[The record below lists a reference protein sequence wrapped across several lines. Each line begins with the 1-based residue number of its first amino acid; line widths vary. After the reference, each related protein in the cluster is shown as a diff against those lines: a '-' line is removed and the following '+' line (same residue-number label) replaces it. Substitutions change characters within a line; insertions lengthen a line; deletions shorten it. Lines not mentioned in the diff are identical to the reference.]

1 METSTIV
8 LIILLSIALLGWIV
22 TFIRKNEYNRTNLII
37 LLNVITYVVL
47 IIIQLTMYNESQ
59 NEA

>member
-8 LIILLSIALLGWIV
+8 LIVLLLVALWGWIV

-47 IIIQLTMYNESQ
+47 IIIRLTM
-59 NEA
+59 

>member
-8 LIILLSIALLGWIV
+8 LIILLSIALFGWIV

-37 LLNVITYVVL
+37 LLNVIIFVVL
-47 IIIQLTMYNESQ
+47 IIIRLTM
-59 NEA
+59 

>member
-8 LIILLSIALLGWIV
+8 LIILLSIALLVWIV
-22 TFIRKNEYNRTNLII
+22 SFIRENEYNRTNLII

-47 IIIQLTMYNESQ
+47 IISRLTM
-59 NEA
+59 

>member
-1 METSTIV
+1 MKTSTIV

-37 LLNVITYVVL
+37 LLNVIISVVL
-47 IIIQLTMYNESQ
+47 IIIQLIVKGEPK
-59 NEA
+59 

>member
-37 LLNVITYVVL
+37 LLNVIIAVVL
-47 IIIQLTMYNESQ
+47 VIFRLTM
-59 NEA
+59 

>member
-47 IIIQLTMYNESQ
+47 IIIQLTIKGEPK
-59 NEA
+59 

>member
-8 LIILLSIALLGWIV
+8 LIIFLSIALLGWIV
-22 TFIRKNEYNRTNLII
+22 TFIRKNEYNQTNLII

-47 IIIQLTMYNESQ
+47 IIIQLIAKGEPK
-59 NEA
+59 

>member
-8 LIILLSIALLGWIV
+8 LIIMLSIALLGWIV

-37 LLNVITYVVL
+37 LLNVIVAVVL
-47 IIIQLTMYNESQ
+47 VIFRLTM
-59 NEA
+59 

>member
-1 METSTIV
+1 MKTSTIV
-8 LIILLSIALLGWIV
+8 LIIMLSIALLGWIV

-47 IIIQLTMYNESQ
+47 IIIRLTM
-59 NEA
+59 

>member
-8 LIILLSIALLGWIV
+8 LIILFLISLLVWIV
-22 TFIRKNEYNRTNLII
+22 SFIRENGYNLTNLNI

-47 IIIQLTMYNESQ
+47 IIIRLTM
-59 NEA
+59 

>member
-8 LIILLSIALLGWIV
+8 LIILLSIALLGWTV

-47 IIIQLTMYNESQ
+47 IIIRLTM
-59 NEA
+59 

>member
-8 LIILLSIALLGWIV
+8 IIILLSIALLGWIV
-22 TFIRKNEYNRTNLII
+22 TFIRKTKYNRTNLII

-47 IIIQLTMYNESQ
+47 IIIQLIVKGEPK
-59 NEA
+59 

>member
-22 TFIRKNEYNRTNLII
+22 TFIRKNEYNRSNLII

-47 IIIQLTMYNESQ
+47 IIIQLIAKGEPK
-59 NEA
+59 

>member
-8 LIILLSIALLGWIV
+8 LIILLSISLLGWIV
-22 TFIRKNEYNRTNLII
+22 SFIRENGYNRTNLNI

-47 IIIQLTMYNESQ
+47 IIIQLTM
-59 NEA
+59 

>member
-8 LIILLSIALLGWIV
+8 LIILLSIALLIWIV

-37 LLNVITYVVL
+37 L
-47 IIIQLTMYNESQ
+47 
-59 NEA
+59 

>member
-8 LIILLSIALLGWIV
+8 LIILLSISLLVWIV
-22 TFIRKNEYNRTNLII
+22 SFIRKNEYNRTNLII

-47 IIIQLTMYNESQ
+47 IIIRLTM
-59 NEA
+59 

>member
-8 LIILLSIALLGWIV
+8 FIILLSIALLGWIV
-22 TFIRKNEYNRTNLII
+22 TFIRKTEYNRTNLII

-47 IIIQLTMYNESQ
+47 IIIQIIVKGEPK
-59 NEA
+59 

>member
-8 LIILLSIALLGWIV
+8 LIIMLSIVLLGWIV

-47 IIIQLTMYNESQ
+47 IIIQLIAKGEPK
-59 NEA
+59 

>member
-1 METSTIV
+1 METSAIV

-47 IIIQLTMYNESQ
+47 IIIQLIVKGEPK
-59 NEA
+59 

>member
-1 METSTIV
+1 MAAHTIV

-22 TFIRKNEYNRTNLII
+22 TFIQKNEYNRTNLII

-47 IIIQLTMYNESQ
+47 IIIRLTM
-59 NEA
+59 

>member
-8 LIILLSIALLGWIV
+8 LIIMLSIALLGWIV

-37 LLNVITYVVL
+37 LLNVIIAVVL
-47 IIIQLTMYNESQ
+47 VIIRLTM
-59 NEA
+59 